1 MHKIFLKH
9 DYYVSMIKTHYLIND
24 HLSTINLINSFH
36 KLPIAF
42 DKISNKK
49 ATFGHSVSA

>member
-24 HLSTINLINSFH
+24 HSSTINLINSFH